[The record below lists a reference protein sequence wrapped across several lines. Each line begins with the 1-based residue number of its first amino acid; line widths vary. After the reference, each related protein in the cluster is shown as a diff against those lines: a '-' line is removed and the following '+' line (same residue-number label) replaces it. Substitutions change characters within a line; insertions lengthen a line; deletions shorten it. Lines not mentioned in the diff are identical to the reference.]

1 MAGSAGHDHS
11 LPAASRRPL
20 VNADAPEV
28 ALRRSLLF
36 ALGAFPPRFSCGA
49 LPAARNP
56 CGTLPAART
65 SHGAPS
71 AAHCSYGALTA
82 ACTLCGA
89 LWQHA
94 PRAALSWQH
103 ASHAALSWPHASHA
117 ALSWQ
122 HASPA
127 ALSRRHAPRAAL
139 PLQHAPCAA
148 PKMPSCARPE
158 SLYAGRA
165 SGQCGDRTPSS
176 LAAPL
181 QAGCLVSEERD
192 TGARRSHC
200 RSYGPL
206 YPDRPFSIYRVSD

>member
-1 MAGSAGHDHS
+1 M
-11 LPAASRRPL
+11 PM
-20 VNADAPEV
+20 
-28 ALRRSLLF
+28 LRRLHSV
-36 ALGAFPPRFSCGA
+36 GASFPRSAPFPPRFSCGA

-56 CGTLPAART
+56 CGNLPAART
-65 SHGAPS
+65 SRGAPS
-71 AAHCSYGALTA
+71 AAHCSCGALTA

-103 ASHAALSWPHASHA
+103 ASHAALSWLHASHA

-148 PKMPSCARPE
+148 PKMPSCAGPKLF
-158 SLYAGRA
+158 SAGRA
-165 SGQCGDRTPSS
+165 SGQCGDRTPGS
-176 LAAPL
+176 LTASL
-181 QAGCLVSEERD
+181 QADCLVSEERD
-192 TGARRSHC
+192 TGARRSP
-200 RSYGPL
+200 SPL
-206 YPDRPFSIYRVSD
+206 LRAALLRPAVFDLLCQ